1 MSHSALILAGGKG
14 KRMGFQEKAL
24 MDINGRPLISFVIK
38 RLEKVVDEIIISVRD
53 KAQKELLM
61 SVLPGY
67 TYVCDV
73 HKNTGPL
80 SGIISGLSA
89 CKEKYCFIAACDMP
103 FINEKVVELL
113 FEMSKNHDA
122 AIPRREDGWIET
134 LHAVYKCRPMIDET
148 NLAIINGETKILVPI
163 NKMKVNYVEM
173 EYIRKIDPDLRTF
186 ININTPEELDNVHK
200 ELFST

>member
-14 KRMGFQEKAL
+14 KRMGYQEKAL
-24 MDINGRPLISFVIK
+24 IDINGRPLISFVIK

-53 KAQKELLM
+53 KEQKELLR
-61 SVLPGY
+61 SVVPDY
-67 TYVCDV
+67 TYVCDT

-89 CKEKYCFIAACDMP
+89 CKEEYCFIAACDMP
-103 FINEKVVELL
+103 FINEKAVELL
-113 FEMSKNHDA
+113 FDKSKNHDA
-122 AIPRREDGWIET
+122 AIPRREDGRIET
-134 LHAVYKCRPMIDET
+134 LHAVYKCRSMIFET
-148 NLAIINGETKILVPI
+148 NIALIKRETKILAPI

-173 EYIRKIDPDLRTF
+173 EDIRKIDPDLRTF